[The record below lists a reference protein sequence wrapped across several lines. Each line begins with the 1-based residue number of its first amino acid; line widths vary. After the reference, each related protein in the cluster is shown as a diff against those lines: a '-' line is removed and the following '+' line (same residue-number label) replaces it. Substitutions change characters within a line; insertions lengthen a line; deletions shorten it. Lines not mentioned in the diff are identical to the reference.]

1 MGDDIIKMRDDV
13 QVLFLKLP
21 NHIKEFVTM
30 NPDMS
35 YTIVLNVNHSH
46 ETHLEAYAHALQHI
60 EEHDFDNC
68 ASADMIEVFAH
79 MS

>member
-1 MGDDIIKMRDDV
+1 M
-13 QVLFLKLP
+13 P

-68 ASADMIEVFAH
+68 ASADMIEVYAH
-79 MS
+79 MR

>member
-1 MGDDIIKMRDDV
+1 
-13 QVLFLKLP
+13 
-21 NHIKEFVTM
+21 M

-79 MS
+79 MR